1 MTPPNRSQERQA
13 QLLLLLVVFIW
24 ATNYPIAKFA
34 ISKLDVFL
42 FNGIRFVVAS
52 GVLAVMFFSRSPWI
66 PVNKAD
72 WRKILRAGI
81 IANVFY
87 QSAFIIGLSLTTAGN
102 SAVLMATSPLWTLF
116 VNAKL
121 HKEKIQP
128 NMWLGMAIS
137 LAGVLMIIAG
147 SGRKLEFGTY
157 EIIGDLVCVTAAIL
171 WAFNTNLQKPLLVHY
186 SPLHLAF
193 IMISIGA
200 IGLTITAIP
209 SAVML
214 DWSSIG
220 WQYWAATII
229 SGALSIGIA
238 NAVWSH
244 GVHRLGPGRT
254 GSFSNLVPVIAL
266 VTSSLVLDETVY
278 LIQFVGSAFTIA
290 GVWLARQ

>member
-66 PVNKAD
+66 PANKAD

-137 LAGVLMIIAG
+137 LAGVLMIIAEVAE
-147 SGRKLEFGTY
+147 S
-157 EIIGDLVCVTAAIL
+157 
-171 WAFNTNLQKPLLVHY
+171 
-186 SPLHLAF
+186 
-193 IMISIGA
+193 
-200 IGLTITAIP
+200 
-209 SAVML
+209 
-214 DWSSIG
+214 
-220 WQYWAATII
+220 
-229 SGALSIGIA
+229 
-238 NAVWSH
+238 
-244 GVHRLGPGRT
+244 
-254 GSFSNLVPVIAL
+254 SNL
-266 VTSSLVLDETVY
+266 
-278 LIQFVGSAFTIA
+278 A
-290 GVWLARQ
+290 GMKS

>member
-1 MTPPNRSQERQA
+1 MTSTTKSEERRA

-34 ISKLDVFL
+34 IAKLDVFL
-42 FNGIRFVVAS
+42 FNGIRFVVAA
-52 GVLAVMFFSRSPWI
+52 GVLAAMFFSQSDWI

-72 WRKILRAGI
+72 WRRILRAGI

-87 QSAFIIGLSLTTAGN
+87 QAAFIIGLSLTTAGN

-121 HKEKIQP
+121 HKERIQP
-128 NMWLGMAIS
+128 QMWLGMAIS
-137 LAGVLMIIAG
+137 LAGVIMIIAG
-147 SGRKLEFGTY
+147 SGKKLELGGL
-157 EIIGDLVCVTAAIL
+157 EIVGDLVCVTAAVL

-186 SPLHLAF
+186 SSLHLAF

-200 IGLTITAIP
+200 VGLTITAIP
-209 SAVML
+209 SALML

-220 WQYWAATII
+220 WEYWVATIV
-229 SGALSIGIA
+229 SGALSIGVA
-238 NAVWSH
+238 NALWSH
-244 GVHRLGPGRT
+244 GVQRLGPGRT

-266 VTSSLVLDETVY
+266 ITSSLTLNESVY
-278 LIQFVGSAFTIA
+278 LIQFIGSGFTIA
-290 GVWLARQ
+290 GVWLARR

>member
-42 FNGIRFVVAS
+42 FNGIRFVVAA
-52 GVLAVMFFSRSPWI
+52 GVLAAMLFSSSQWV

-72 WRKILRAGI
+72 WQKILRAGI

-102 SAVLMATSPLWTLF
+102 SAVLMATSPLWTVF
-116 VNAKL
+116 VNARL
-121 HKEKIQP
+121 HKERIEP
-128 NMWLGMAIS
+128 NVWVGMAIS
-137 LAGVLMIIAG
+137 LAGVVMVIAG
-147 SGRKLEFGTY
+147 SGKKLEFGGH
-157 EIIGDLVCVTAAIL
+157 EIIGDLVCLTAAIL
-171 WAFNTNLQKPLLVHY
+171 WAFSTNLQKPLLVHY

-200 IGLTITAIP
+200 IGLAITAIP
-209 SAVML
+209 SAVTL

-220 WQYWAATII
+220 WQYWVATII
-229 SGALSIGIA
+229 SGTLSIGIA
-238 NAVWSH
+238 NALWSH
-244 GVHRLGPGRT
+244 GVQRLGPGRT
-254 GSFSNLVPVIAL
+254 GIFNNFVPVVAL
-266 VTSSLVLDETVY
+266 VTSFLVLDETIY
-278 LIQFVGSAFTIA
+278 PIQFVGSAFTVA
-290 GVWLARQ
+290 GVWLARR